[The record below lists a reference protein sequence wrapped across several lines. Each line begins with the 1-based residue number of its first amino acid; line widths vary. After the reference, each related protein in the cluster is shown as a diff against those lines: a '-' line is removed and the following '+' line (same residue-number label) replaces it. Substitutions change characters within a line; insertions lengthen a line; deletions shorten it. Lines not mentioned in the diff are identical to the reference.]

1 MIRLESYIVDEAGNI
16 AICSDGLALLDR
28 IKALVVPVFASTE
41 QAVEWG
47 SHLDLE
53 QHATLAH
60 MQRAASNAALGER
73 NLQRMVNL
81 ATQSQLMREA
91 GQTFLSQLPT
101 ASP

>member
-53 QHATLAH
+53 QHATLVD
-60 MQRAASNAALGER
+60 MQRTASNAALGER
-73 NLQRMVNL
+73 DLQRMVNL
-81 ATQSQLMREA
+81 ATQAQLMREA
-91 GQTFLSQLPT
+91 AQTFLSQLPT
-101 ASP
+101 ASR

>member
-1 MIRLESYIVDEAGNI
+1 MNPLESYVVDEAGNI

-28 IKALVVPVFASTE
+28 IKAFVVPIFVSTE

-53 QHATLAH
+53 QHATLVD
-60 MQRAASNAALGER
+60 MQRTASNAALGER

-81 ATQSQLMREA
+81 TTQAQLMREA
-91 GQTFLSQLPT
+91 AQTFLSQHPT